1 MVIRGSALSHWMA
14 LGLVWPRLG
23 PGSPSE
29 APASSR
35 AAIFPSGSPG
45 NPARARTHEGRRG
58 LLRGPRSGSRTLR
71 GVPPSRINKTP
82 NKISTVGSESAHS
95 SANESGRR
103 GSVPEEHSV
112 CRTMIGWSPPF
123 FFFAIRGTCCSRPSN
138 WLWSRYF

>member
-1 MVIRGSALSHWMA
+1 MA
-14 LGLVWPRLG
+14 LGLVWPRLQTES
-23 PGSPSE
+23 PGE
-29 APASSR
+29 APACSQ
-35 AAIFPSGSPG
+35 AAIFRSGSLG
-45 NPARARTHEGRRG
+45 HPARARTHEGRRG
-58 LLRGPRSGSRTLR
+58 LPRGPRSGSRTLR

-103 GSVPEEHSV
+103 GAVPEEHSV